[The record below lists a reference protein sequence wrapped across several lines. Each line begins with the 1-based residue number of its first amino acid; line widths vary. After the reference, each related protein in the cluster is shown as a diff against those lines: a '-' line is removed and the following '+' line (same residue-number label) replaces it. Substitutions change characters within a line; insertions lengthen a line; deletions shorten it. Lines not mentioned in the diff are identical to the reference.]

1 MRSTRVRSYLVAIF
15 ILMCLSLE
23 FCVESLLH
31 GKAAS
36 RLHLYSFCFHKYLN
50 VGEMLEPE
58 ERARGLKRI
67 CNVEKDEPQV
77 SIYDDA
83 TIYYAICMAL
93 FALAQ

>member
-1 MRSTRVRSYLVAIF
+1 
-15 ILMCLSLE
+15 
-23 FCVESLLH
+23 
-31 GKAAS
+31 
-36 RLHLYSFCFHKYLN
+36 
-50 VGEMLEPE
+50 MLEPE